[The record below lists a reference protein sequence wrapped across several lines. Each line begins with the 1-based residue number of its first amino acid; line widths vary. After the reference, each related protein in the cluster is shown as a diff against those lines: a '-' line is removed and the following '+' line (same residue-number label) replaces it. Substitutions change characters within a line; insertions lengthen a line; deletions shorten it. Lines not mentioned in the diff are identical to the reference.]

1 MPTPS
6 PAAVAGMALF
16 SYALMA
22 VIAFATAGLIAALVA
37 GLARLDRRSAAAAA
51 KVAAASTVAAA
62 PRTTP
67 GIDPAVIA
75 VIAAAVQSVAGG
87 HRIVWIGET
96 PPAGGWTGE
105 VRQRHHGS
113 HQPRYDH

>member
-51 KVAAASTVAAA
+51 KVAAAPTVSAP
-62 PRTTP
+62 PRTAP

-75 VIAAAVQSVAGG
+75 VIAAAVQSVAVG

-113 HQPRYDH
+113 HQPRHDH

>member
-1 MPTPS
+1 MSGQTP
-6 PAAVAGMALF
+6 AVVVGLSLF
-16 SYALMA
+16 SYGLMA

-37 GLARLDRRSAAAAA
+37 GLTRFAARGVQPAPAE
-51 KVAAASTVAAA
+51 TGAA
-62 PRTTP
+62 PARPAPSVAP
-67 GIDPAVIA
+67 GIDPSVVAA
-75 VIAAAVQSVAGG
+75 IAAAVHTVAGG

-113 HQPRYDH
+113 HQPHHDR